1 MINLNEVFLI
11 GRIIT
16 DIEFKFI
23 IHSKNISIAQF
34 EIMVLD
40 DKQVIQI
47 AAYNEMAD
55 FVYSKL
61 NKNDRVCINGYIVAN
76 NIILTMVE
84 SFNDENFK
92 N

>member
-1 MINLNEVFLI
+1 MNEVFLI

-34 EIMVLD
+34 EIMTSD
-40 DKQVIQI
+40 DKQVIHI
-47 AAYNEMAD
+47 VSYNEMAD

-61 NKNDRVCINGYIVAN
+61 NRNDMVCINGYLVEEN
-76 NIILTMVE
+76 VVLTMLD
-84 SFNDENFK
+84 SF
-92 N
+92 